1 MNIQH
6 LKYAMEVERVGSIT
20 DAAENLFISQ
30 PSLSKALREL
40 EATLGFAVF
49 ERTGKGMI
57 PTVKGRELLNHA
69 YSIMN
74 QISEIEALSSVD
86 DMELQTLRLS
96 MPHSNYIAEA
106 VSRFS
111 STVNPQMPMNVRVR
125 EASSMRTIDGVA
137 DGTFRL
143 GIIRYVVEEEAQYL
157 AALNRRDIRSEV
169 IWEYDQMVLMSDG
182 NPLAA
187 RSHITGA
194 DLEKQIEIVGAEE
207 REFRTAE
214 EGGIRRIHPHTLF
227 AGGRAM
233 QLDLLT
239 RLPASYMWTE
249 PMSAAMLERYH
260 LIQRPANLH
269 RLCDRMIYTSDFRF
283 TSSERAFI
291 DKLFEAKNEA
301 AFDRQR

>member
-40 EATLGFAVF
+40 ETSLGFSVF
-49 ERTGKGMI
+49 ERTGKGMV
-57 PTVKGRELLNHA
+57 PTVKGREMLNHA
-69 YSIMN
+69 YTIMN
-74 QISEIEALSSVD
+74 QLSEIEALSAVD
-86 DMELQTLRLS
+86 DMEMQTLRLS

-111 STVNPQMPMNVRVR
+111 STINPQTPMNIRVR
-125 EASSMRTIDGVA
+125 EASSMRTIDGVS

-143 GIIRYVVEEEAQYL
+143 GIIRYVLDEESMYL
-157 AALNRRDIRSEV
+157 SALNRRSIRSEV
-169 IWEYDQMVLMSDG
+169 IWEYDQMVVFSLN
-182 NPLAA
+182 NPLASRA
-187 RSHITGA
+187 HITGS

-214 EGGIRRIHPHTLF
+214 EGGSRRIHTNTIF

-233 QLDLLT
+233 QLDFLN

-249 PMSAAMLERYH
+249 PMSKALLERYH

-269 RLCDRMIYTSDFRF
+269 RLCDRMIYTSDMRF
-283 TSSERAFI
+283 TATERAFI

-301 AFDRQR
+301 AFDR